1 MVARVRPYP
10 KPFLP
15 VNDCVDLLRRR
26 GMVIDDLPRARDC
39 LRRIGYYRL
48 SAYWYPFRQIVSADV
63 AARRDEFVEN
73 TRFSEVMDFYIFDKK
88 LRQHVSD
95 VLERIEIAVRNAVIE
110 TLGSRSPYG
119 HREPAHFNARVI
131 RPEGDS
137 PSRFDRFLSAQD
149 VAFSRSSEEFA
160 KHFRS
165 HYTGPAPIWIAA
177 GRWDWGN
184 VAFIYRGLQE
194 PLRREIAADFHPDLP
209 ANTLES
215 WLGALN
221 EVRNACAHHS
231 RLWNKPLTNSPSFR
245 GGFPEFTHVEGLGDP
260 VARDQSAKR
269 LYGALLAARF
279 LLRQLQPESRW
290 HRRLIDLIDAQ
301 TLPAAISE
309 TAAGFPAGW
318 RGQPVWA

>member
-1 MVARVRPYP
+1 
-10 KPFLP
+10 
-15 VNDCVDLLRRR
+15 
-26 GMVIDDLPRARDC
+26 MVIDDPARARDC

-48 SAYWYPFRQIVSADV
+48 SAYWYPFRCTTTGADDP
-63 AARRDEFVEN
+63 RPDEFAAGI
-73 TRFSEVMDFYIFDKK
+73 RFADVMDFYIFDKK
-88 LRQHVSD
+88 LRLHVSD

-110 TLGSRSPYG
+110 TLGARSPLA
-119 HREPAHFNARVI
+119 HRDHRSFSARI
-131 RPEGDS
+131 TRRRPDG
-137 PSRFDRFLSAQD
+137 LSEFADFIAAQD
-149 VAFSRSSEEFA
+149 KAFRRSNEEFA

-184 VAFIYRGLQE
+184 MAFVYRGLQE

-245 GGFPEFTHVEGLGDP
+245 GGFPEFAHVEGLGDP